1 MWRRMRHTNLAP
13 LPSCHAPDMTRQRGD
28 ELGEAFAG
36 ERHSSGEGAATLNPK
51 HWENQQ
57 PDEALAGVIKANG

>member
-1 MWRRMRHTNLAP
+1 
-13 LPSCHAPDMTRQRGD
+13 MTRQLGD

-57 PDEALAGVIKANG
+57 PDEALAGVIKANS